1 MVVDGKAGSMEAG
14 ANGGTGAKDTGS
26 RTIGSLYT
34 ALLPDSGLEESIG
47 SIVGSPMGSASRDG

>member
-1 MVVDGKAGSMEAG
+1 MGAG
-14 ANGGTGAKDTGS
+14 ANGGTGAKGTESG
-26 RTIGSLYT
+26 TIGSLET